1 MHNCTVVFFDKS
13 ANEVLFSLDHSQG
26 HAETCGCLG
35 TTPMNPRLDAPTH
48 CFNSFSWMLGA
59 STTSLHANNH
69 SRGPGH
75 HHYQSRIKTRPLG
88 YRNTGT
94 VRRDMAYDAWNIYS
108 WCLIDRSPRPMYG
121 YCEETRLGKCLPTNL
136 FLTPYGSKPLG
147 YLWGYQIVHVVWQIY
162 SWYPMDQSP

>member
-1 MHNCTVVFFDKS
+1 MRYYSPWTIVRGMQRLVDAWGKQWTLDWMPPPTVI
-13 ANEVLFSLDHSQG
+13 
-26 HAETCGCLG
+26 
-35 TTPMNPRLDAPTH
+35 
-48 CFNSFSWMLGA
+48 SFSWMLGA
-59 STTSLHANNH
+59 STTSLHANDH

-75 HHYQSRIKTRPLG
+75 HHYQSRIKTRPLD

-108 WCLIDRSPRPMYG
+108 WCLIDRSPWPMYG